1 MVDKEE
7 LGASLFSRSL
17 DVMEND
23 PLEEIFA
30 LNLGEFVSEFL
41 ISEELANKIGN
52 KSSQNKVEKLKSQL
66 KELTSIYSLDNTL
79 CVLGFDSKDEYV
91 VYNSI
96 AKTLTQILDVDA
108 CHIYLTNEFT
118 RGLNFDDK
126 FLGLVGSSIDFD
138 EDIYA
143 KKLGYSDSDKSIV
156 VKAFNILEKIQIK
169 DVSQIDNFI
178 PKYELREYD
187 VKSLAVVPMHNNAHV
202 VGVIVIENY
211 KEKTIKRAYMNLLE
225 TIARLFGT
233 SMHLQK
239 AIEQTEELVNSETV
253 IAEDLQHMRAE
264 LTALIGDLGS
274 NQQSFVERLAKA
286 VDEKGQYKVAHSQKT
301 AELSKKL
308 CSQIGLNEKTTDLV
322 YYAGLLQNI
331 GKITLPESLF
341 ANKGKLSKEEW
352 EKLQNHPNVGVNL
365 LMNINFLSE
374 VIPYIHYHKERWDG
388 CGEPEGLKG
397 QSIPFGSRIIAVADA
412 YTAMTSDRSYRDA
425 MESAQ
430 ALEIMKNEAGIKW
443 DPDVVNALFEVLE
456 K

>member
-7 LGASLFSRSL
+7 LGASLFSRTL
-17 DVMEND
+17 DIMEND

-30 LNLGEFVSEFL
+30 LNMGDFVSEFL
-41 ISEELANKIGN
+41 ISEELAGKIS
-52 KSSQNKVEKLKSQL
+52 KSAKDKTEKLKSQL
-66 KELTSIYSLDNTL
+66 KELVSIYSLDNTL

-108 CHIYLTNEFT
+108 CHIYLTEEFT

-126 FLGLVGSSIDFD
+126 FLGLAGSSIDFD

-143 KKLGYSDSDKSIV
+143 KKLGYSKDDKSIV
-156 VKAFNILEKIQIK
+156 VKAFNTLEKVQIK

-178 PKYELREYD
+178 PKYELREFD
-187 VKSLAVVPMHNNAHV
+187 VKSLSVVPMHNNAYV

-211 KEKTIKRAYMNLLE
+211 KEKTIKRPYMNLLE

-239 AIEQTEELVNSETV
+239 TIEQAEELIADKTV
-253 IAEDLQHMRAE
+253 VPEELQHMRAE

-274 NQQSFVERLAKA
+274 HQQSFVERLAKA
-286 VDEKGQYKVAHSQKT
+286 VDEKGQYKVAHSQRT
-301 AELSKKL
+301 AELSRKL
-308 CSQIGLNEKTTDLV
+308 CRQLGLNEKTTDLV

-341 ANKGKLSKEEW
+341 TNKGKLSKEEW

-374 VIPYIHYHKERWDG
+374 VIPYIHYHRERWDG
-388 CGEPEGLKG
+388 RGEPEGLKG
-397 QSIPFGSRIIAVADA
+397 NSIPFGSRIIAVADA
-412 YTAMTSDRSYRDA
+412 YTAMTSDRSYREA
-425 MESAQ
+425 MLSYE
-430 ALEIMKNEAGIKW
+430 ALEVMKSEAGTKW
-443 DPDVVNALFEVLE
+443 DPDVVNALYEVLQN
-456 K
+456 